1 MATWSSSI
9 TESGTIPFMP
19 TSLKFLRKRETR
31 SNGGKPSDWSATA
44 IPWRGQRSTS
54 KCVRTAGPSILCPGL
69 RSHRYFYSVKI
80 VYEPIERNSARR
92 QPMRFVGKHGMP
104 VALLFVGMALGF
116 FLAGHWVPNVAA
128 VPRQDYE
135 SLQAFTN
142 ILSIVKKSYVQEVD
156 TKNLINGAI
165 NGMLSS
171 LDPHSA
177 YLTPDLYKELQMD
190 TQGRFGGL
198 GIEITVKNGVLTV
211 VSPIEDTPAFKAGIK
226 PGDMIFKIGDEFTK
240 DMTLVDAVKKMRG
253 PKGTK
258 IKISIKREGV
268 PELIDY
274 TLERDTIRVQSVRSR
289 GLDEGYGYIRL
300 AQFQERSDR
309 DVQKALEKLA
319 AEKGGLKGLVLDLRN
334 NPGGL
339 LTQAVRVADLFLD
352 SGLIVYTEGRIE
364 SQKQKF
370 FAQKEGSWLDFPIVV
385 LVNGGSA
392 SASEIVAGALQDHK
406 RAVVLGTKTFGKGSV
421 QTILPLDDNS
431 ALRLTTARYFT
442 PKGRSIQ
449 ATGIVPDIV
458 VENATTPD
466 GKPDAPRRPGLREE
480 NLPGH
485 LQNPTQTPN
494 STQDQL
500 DKEKENQIPSS
511 GPTGDETIDNDAQL
525 KRALDLLKS
534 WDVFKQIVQKKAA

>member
-1 MATWSSSI
+1 MMTKH
-9 TESGTIPFMP
+9 GV
-19 TSLKFLRKRETR
+19 SL
-31 SNGGKPSDWSATA
+31 
-44 IPWRGQRSTS
+44 
-54 KCVRTAGPSILCPGL
+54 SILL
-69 RSHRYFYSVKI
+69 
-80 VYEPIERNSARR
+80 
-92 QPMRFVGKHGMP
+92 VGI
-104 VALLFVGMALGF
+104 ALGF
-116 FLAGHWVPNVAA
+116 ILAAQWVPNVSA

-135 SLQAFTN
+135 TLETFTN
-142 ILSIVKKSYVQEVD
+142 ILSIVKKNYVEDVE
-156 TKNLINGAI
+156 TKNLVNGAI
-165 NGMLSS
+165 NGMLTS

-177 YLTPDLYKELQMD
+177 YLTPDLYKDLQMD

-211 VSPIEDTPAFKAGIK
+211 VSPIEDTPAFKAGVK
-226 PGDMIFKIGDEFTK
+226 PGDMIFKIEDDFTK

-258 IKISIKREGV
+258 INLSIKREGIS
-268 PELIDY
+268 ELINL
-274 TLERDTIRVQSVRSR
+274 TLTRDTIRVQSVRNR
-289 GLDEGYGYIRL
+289 TLEPGYGYIRL

-309 DVQKALEKLA
+309 DLQRSLEKLA

-339 LTQAVRVADLFLD
+339 LTQAVRVTDLFLD
-352 SGLIVYTEGRIE
+352 AGLIVYTEGRIE
-364 SQKQKF
+364 SQRQKF
-370 FAQKEGSWLDFPIVV
+370 FAQKDSPVMDFPIVV

-406 RAVVLGTKTFGKGSV
+406 RAIVLGTKTFGKGSV

-449 ATGIVPDIV
+449 ATGIVPDII
-458 VENATTPD
+458 VESTPQQD
-466 GKPDAPRRPGLREE
+466 GKVEERKRSGVREE

-485 LQNPTQTPN
+485 LLNPQIPGQTPEQILKE
-494 STQDQL
+494 QD
-500 DKEKENQIPSS
+500 KQIPSTA
-511 GPTGDETIDNDAQL
+511 PTGDETIDNDAQL

>member
-1 MATWSSSI
+1 
-9 TESGTIPFMP
+9 
-19 TSLKFLRKRETR
+19 
-31 SNGGKPSDWSATA
+31 
-44 IPWRGQRSTS
+44 
-54 KCVRTAGPSILCPGL
+54 
-69 RSHRYFYSVKI
+69 
-80 VYEPIERNSARR
+80 
-92 QPMRFVGKHGMP
+92 MRMVGKHGTPLM
-104 VALLFVGMALGF
+104 LLIIGMFLGF
-116 FLAGHWVPNVAA
+116 IVSAHWVPSVSA
-128 VPRQDYE
+128 VGRQDYE
-135 SLQAFTN
+135 SLEAFSN
-142 ILSIVKKSYVQEVD
+142 ILSIVKKNYVEEVE
-156 TKNLINGAI
+156 TKTLVNGAI

-177 YLTPDLYKELQMD
+177 YLTPDLYKELQSD

-198 GIEITVKNGVLTV
+198 GIEITVKGGVLTV
-211 VSPIEDTPAFKAGIK
+211 VSPIEDTPAAKAGIK
-226 PGDMIFKIGDEFTK
+226 PGDQIFKIEEEFTK
-240 DMTLVDAVKKMRG
+240 DMSLVDAVKKMRG

-258 IKISIKREGV
+258 INLTIRREGS
-268 PELIDY
+268 PDLLEF
-274 TLERDTIRVQSVRSR
+274 TLVRDIIRVQSVRSR
-289 GLDEGYGYIRL
+289 TLEPGYGYIRL

-309 DVQKALEKLA
+309 DMQRALEKMA
-319 AEKGGLKGLVLDLRN
+319 AEKGGIKGLVLDLRN

-339 LTQAVRVADLFLD
+339 LTQAVRISDMFLD

-364 SQKQKF
+364 SQKQKY
-370 FAQKEGSWLDFPIVV
+370 FAHKDGTWLDFPMVV

-449 ATGIVPDIV
+449 ATGIVPDII
-458 VENATTPD
+458 VESAPAAD
-466 GKPDAPRRPGLREE
+466 GKTEERRRPSLREE

-485 LQNPTQTPN
+485 LLNPQQTPGAP
-494 STQDQL
+494 QEQL
-500 DKEKENQIPSS
+500 DKEQIPPSA
-511 GPTGDETIDNDAQL
+511 PTGDETIDNDVQL

>member
-1 MATWSSSI
+1 MRI
-9 TESGTIPFMP
+9 
-19 TSLKFLRKRETR
+19 
-31 SNGGKPSDWSATA
+31 
-44 IPWRGQRSTS
+44 
-54 KCVRTAGPSILCPGL
+54 
-69 RSHRYFYSVKI
+69 VK
-80 VYEPIERNSARR
+80 
-92 QPMRFVGKHGMP
+92 KHGMP
-104 VALLFVGMALGF
+104 VVLLLVGVALGF
-116 FLAGHWVPNVAA
+116 FLAGQWVPIVSA

-135 SLQAFTN
+135 SLEAFTN
-142 ILSIVKKSYVQEVD
+142 VLSIVKKNYVEDVE
-156 TKNLINGAI
+156 TKSLVTGAI

-211 VSPIEDTPAFKAGIK
+211 VSPIEDTPAFKAGVK
-226 PGDMIFKIGDEFTK
+226 PGDMIFKIEDEFTK

-268 PELIDY
+268 PELIDF
-274 TLERDTIRVQSVRSR
+274 TLVRDTIRVQSVRSR
-289 GLDEGYGYIRL
+289 TLEEGYGYVRL

-309 DVQKALEKLA
+309 DVQRALEKMA
-319 AEKGGLKGLVLDLRN
+319 AEKGGIKGLVLDLRN
-334 NPGGL
+334 DPGGL
-339 LTQAVRVADLFLD
+339 LTQAVRISDLFLD
-352 SGLIVYTEGRIE
+352 SGLIVYTDGRIE
-364 SQKQKF
+364 SQKQKY
-370 FAQKEGSWLDFPIVV
+370 FAQKEGSWMDFPMVV

-458 VENATTPD
+458 IENIVLQD
-466 GKPDAPRRPGLREE
+466 GKPDDRKRPSLREE

-485 LQNPTQTPN
+485 LNNPQQN
-494 STQDQL
+494 SA
-500 DKEKENQIPSS
+500 KEQEQIDREREKQIPTS
-511 GPTGDETIDNDAQL
+511 GPTGDETIDNDQQL

-534 WDVFKQIVQKKAA
+534 WDVFRQVVQKKAA

>member
-1 MATWSSSI
+1 M
-9 TESGTIPFMP
+9 
-19 TSLKFLRKRETR
+19 
-31 SNGGKPSDWSATA
+31 
-44 IPWRGQRSTS
+44 
-54 KCVRTAGPSILCPGL
+54 
-69 RSHRYFYSVKI
+69 
-80 VYEPIERNSARR
+80 RNA
-92 QPMRFVGKHGMP
+92 GKHVMP
-104 VALLFVGMALGF
+104 VILLLLGVALGF
-116 FLAGHWVPNVAA
+116 FLAGQWVPNVSA

-135 SLQAFTN
+135 SLEAFTN
-142 ILSIVKKSYVQEVD
+142 ILSIVKKNYVEEVD
-156 TKNLINGAI
+156 TKNLVNGAI
-165 NGMLSS
+165 NGMLNS

-177 YLTPDLYKELQMD
+177 YLTPELYKDLQMD

-198 GIEITVKNGVLTV
+198 GIEITVKSGVLTV

-226 PGDMIFKIGDEFTK
+226 PGDMIFKIEDEFTK

-253 PKGTK
+253 PKGSK
-258 IKISIKREGV
+258 INLSIKREGV
-268 PELIDY
+268 PELIDF
-274 TLERDTIRVQSVRSR
+274 TLMRDTIRVQSVRSR
-289 GLDEGYGYIRL
+289 VLESGYGYIRL

-339 LTQAVRVADLFLD
+339 LTQAVRISDLFLD

-364 SQKQKF
+364 GQKQKY
-370 FAQKEGSWLDFPIVV
+370 FAQKDGSWMDFPVVV

-442 PKGRSIQ
+442 PSGRSIQ

-458 VENATTPD
+458 VDATPQQE
-466 GKPDAPRRPGLREE
+466 GKPDEKKRPMLREE

-485 LQNPTQTPN
+485 LPSPQPSPSQQ
-494 STQDQL
+494 QDQG
-500 DKEKENQIPSS
+500 DKEKEKLVPSTA
-511 GPTGDETIDNDAQL
+511 PTGDESIDNDTQL

-534 WDVFKQIVQKKAA
+534 WDVFKQLVQKKAA

>member
-1 MATWSSSI
+1 MQ
-9 TESGTIPFMP
+9 
-19 TSLKFLRKRETR
+19 
-31 SNGGKPSDWSATA
+31 SA
-44 IPWRGQRSTS
+44 
-54 KCVRTAGPSILCPGL
+54 
-69 RSHRYFYSVKI
+69 
-80 VYEPIERNSARR
+80 
-92 QPMRFVGKHGMP
+92 GKHIMP
-104 VALLFVGMALGF
+104 VILLLLGVALGF
-116 FLAGHWVPNVAA
+116 FLAGQWVPNVSA

-135 SLQAFTN
+135 SLEAFTN
-142 ILSIVKKSYVQEVD
+142 ILSIVKKNYVEEVE
-156 TKNLINGAI
+156 TKNLVNGAI
-165 NGMLSS
+165 NGMLNS

-177 YLTPDLYKELQMD
+177 YLTPELYKDLQMD

-198 GIEITVKNGVLTV
+198 GIEITVKGGVLTV

-226 PGDMIFKIGDEFTK
+226 PGDMIFKIEDEFTK

-258 IKISIKREGV
+258 INLSIKREGV
-268 PELIDY
+268 PELIDF
-274 TLERDTIRVQSVRSR
+274 TLMRDTIRVQSVRSR
-289 GLDEGYGYIRL
+289 VLESGYGYIRL

-319 AEKGGLKGLVLDLRN
+319 AEKSGLKGLVLDLRN

-339 LTQAVRVADLFLD
+339 LTQAVRIADLFLD

-364 SQKQKF
+364 SQKQKY
-370 FAQKEGSWLDFPIVV
+370 FAQKDGSWIDFPMVV

-442 PKGRSIQ
+442 PSGRSIQ

-458 VENATTPD
+458 VDATPQQD
-466 GKPDAPRRPGLREE
+466 GKPDEKKRPMLREE

-485 LQNPTQTPN
+485 LTSPQLSPGQQP
-494 STQDQL
+494 DQG
-500 DKEKENQIPSS
+500 DKEKEKLVPPSA
-511 GPTGDETIDNDAQL
+511 PTGDESIDNDAQL
-525 KRALDLLKS
+525 KRSLDLLKS
-534 WDVFKQIVQKKAA
+534 WDVFKQLVQKKAA

>member
-1 MATWSSSI
+1 M
-9 TESGTIPFMP
+9 
-19 TSLKFLRKRETR
+19 
-31 SNGGKPSDWSATA
+31 
-44 IPWRGQRSTS
+44 
-54 KCVRTAGPSILCPGL
+54 RTVS
-69 RSHRYFYSVKI
+69 
-80 VYEPIERNSARR
+80 
-92 QPMRFVGKHGMP
+92 KHGLS
-104 VALLFVGMALGF
+104 VIVLLTGIVLGF
-116 FLAGHWVPNVAA
+116 ILSGQWVSSVSA

-135 SLQAFTN
+135 SLEEFTN
-142 ILSIVKKSYVQEVD
+142 ILSIVKKNYVEPVD
-156 TKNLINGAI
+156 TKTLVTGAI

-198 GIEITVKNGVLTV
+198 GIEITIKDGVLTV

-226 PGDMIFKIGDEFTK
+226 PGDMIFKIEGEFTK
-240 DMTLVDAVKKMRG
+240 DMTLIDAVKKMRG
-253 PKGTK
+253 PRGTK
-258 IKISIKREGV
+258 ITISIKREGV
-268 PELIDY
+268 PELIDF
-274 TLERDTIRVQSVRSR
+274 TLTRDTIRIQSVRSR
-289 GLDEGYGYIRL
+289 DLEPGYGYIRL

-309 DVQKALEKLA
+309 DMLKALEKFNS
-319 AEKGGLKGLVLDLRN
+319 EKDGIKGLVLDLRN

-339 LTQAVRVADLFLD
+339 LTQAVRISDLFLN
-352 SGLIVYTEGRIE
+352 SGLIVYTEGRNE
-364 SQKQKF
+364 SQRQKY
-370 FAQKEGSWLDFPIVV
+370 FAQKEHSWVDFPMVV

-449 ATGIVPDIV
+449 ATGIVPDIIV
-458 VENATTPD
+458 DNTPLVE
-466 GKPDAPRRPGLREE
+466 GKVEEKKRPMLREE

-485 LQNPTQTPN
+485 LPRQHQTPIM
-494 STQDQL
+494 QPEQG
-500 DKEKENQIPSS
+500 DKDEGNQIPSS
-511 GPTGDETIDNDAQL
+511 VPTGDESIDKDIQL

-534 WDVFKQIVQKKAA
+534 WDVFKQLVQKRAA